1 MHCGLTEVP
10 ARCTMR
16 IRSTKNGDSKHEGDL
31 GLDNVHCIGIALA
44 ELMLTGAM
52 FVTRGLEK

>member
-1 MHCGLTEVP
+1 
-10 ARCTMR
+10 MR
-16 IRSTKNGDSKHEGDL
+16 IRSTKNGDEGDL

-52 FVTRGLEK
+52 FVTRGLER

>member
-1 MHCGLTEVP
+1 
-10 ARCTMR
+10 MR

-31 GLDNVHCIGIALA
+31 GLDSVHCIGIVLA